1 MRRRSRATAWAA
13 TLFASLAVT
22 LSLLSSSHAA
32 DLIWEVENPFRFFK
46 PTKSFALHEAAFT
59 AVRGD
64 PSAPLPTNVIW
75 RTERQL
81 NDPDC
86 KDASHPDRC
95 AATAGK
101 RYQQSR
107 LGWAAQTLGETC
119 YESNGRPRR
128 YSPVCERKYSWGT
141 AKEDYVLP
149 EAHTVAIRIAP
160 EQLANVTGDC
170 TWSWQPRK
178 AGGKPESNKTETKK
192 LACKDK
198 LTIARVPYAQDRA
211 NSGVSV
217 AVKLPDGREL
227 AERDVV
233 VEDLFI
239 VALGD
244 SFASGESNPDKPVQ
258 FSPSREMVYD
268 PTLLREQVAART
280 PAKSAA
286 PSAMPGY
293 GLASGDDQYNPKVL
307 PRRLMD
313 DEVAER
319 FHRLASPE
327 FVAAFDKAAARWL
340 SRDCH
345 RSQYGY
351 PFRVA
356 IELALENRHR
366 SVTLASLTCS
376 GATVVEGL
384 LLDMEPREGASE
396 IPGGKVRAQLDQLSE
411 LLCRGARSHGASYA
425 LPVYSYGKTQIS
437 EQRIAKS
444 WCPPQARKRAIDV
457 VLMSIGGN
465 DVGFGALAAYALT
478 EDLGDLAPIAGLA
491 GSSARFGPQVSRVYL
506 DVLDHRMKVVKDA
519 LHEGFGVPPS
529 RVVQT
534 SYEPIQYDETG
545 ALCGTQPTLGMDVH
559 PGLKLGRQRLQ
570 ETADF
575 LKDFLGRLE
584 CIAGSK
590 RAGCPANLATGAGT
604 GFTLVTDHIPEFTK
618 RGLCARDPKRVL
630 ADGVNM
636 RVPRR
641 PANGDDFKPYSPAG
655 TLPYAHHWRL
665 FRTPN
670 DAFLAANTHREG
682 TPLFD
687 ILQPAYAGL
696 YSGAI
701 HPTAEAHAIVAD
713 HVVRHV
719 RMIVD
724 KPDQIEIEPTV
735 TGANN

>member
-1 MRRRSRATAWAA
+1 MRRRTRATAVAA
-13 TLFASLAVT
+13 TLFASLAV
-22 LSLLSSSHAA
+22 SSSLAVTAGHAA
-32 DLIWEVENPFRFFK
+32 DLIWEVESPFRFFK
-46 PTKSFALHEAAFT
+46 PTRSFALHEAAFN
-59 AVRGD
+59 AARGD
-64 PSAPLPTNVIW
+64 PSAPLPADIIW
-75 RTERQL
+75 RTERRL

-86 KDASHPDRC
+86 KDASNPDRC
-95 AATAGK
+95 EATGGK

-107 LGWAAQTLGETC
+107 LGWAAQTVGETC
-119 YESNGRPRR
+119 YDSNGHPRR
-128 YSPVCERKYSWGT
+128 YMPVCERKYSWGS

-149 EAHTVAIRIAP
+149 EAHTVNIRIAP
-160 EQLANVTGDC
+160 EQLADVTGDC
-170 TWSWQPRK
+170 IWSWQPRK
-178 AGGKPESNKTETKK
+178 SSDKAGGKVESKK

-198 LTIARVPYAQDRA
+198 LTIARVPYAIDQVA
-211 NSGVSV
+211 SGVSV
-217 AVKLPDGREL
+217 SVKLPDGREL
-227 AERDVV
+227 SDRDVV

-258 FSPSREMVYD
+258 FSASREMVYD
-268 PTLLREQVAART
+268 PTLVRDQVAART
-280 PAKSAA
+280 PAKGAVV
-286 PSAMPGY
+286 PNY
-293 GLASGDDQYNPKVL
+293 GLASSEDQFNPKVL
-307 PRRLMD
+307 PRRYMD
-313 DEVAER
+313 DEAAER
-319 FHRLASPE
+319 FYKLNSPE

-376 GATVVEGL
+376 GAEVSAGL
-384 LLDMEPREGASE
+384 FLDMDPREGASD
-396 IPGGKVRAQLDQLSE
+396 IPGGKVRAQLDQLSD
-411 LLCRGARSHGASYA
+411 LICRAARSQAASYT
-425 LPVYSYGKTQIS
+425 LPMYTHGKTQIS
-437 EQRIAKS
+437 AQRIAKS
-444 WCPPQARKRAIDV
+444 WCPPQSRKRAIDV

-478 EDLGDLAPIAGLA
+478 EDIGDLAPIAALG
-491 GSSARFGPQVSRVYL
+491 GSSMRFGPQVSRAYL
-506 DVLDHRMKVVKDA
+506 DVLDQRMKAVKDA
-519 LHEGFGVPPS
+519 LQEGFGVPPA
-529 RVVQT
+529 RVVQS

-545 ALCGTQPTLGMDVH
+545 GLCGAQPTLGMDVH
-559 PGLKLGRQRLQ
+559 PGLRLGRQRLQ

-575 LKDFLGRLE
+575 LKDFLARLE
-584 CIAGSK
+584 CIDGK
-590 RAGCPANLATGAGT
+590 GRNCPSGLATGSGT

-618 RGLCARDPKRVL
+618 RGLCARDPKRAL
-630 ADGVNM
+630 ADGIAM
-636 RVPRR
+636 RMPRR
-641 PANGDDFKPYSPAG
+641 PTNGDDFKPYSPAAA
-655 TLPYAHHWRL
+655 LPYAHHWRL

-670 DAFLAANTHREG
+670 DAFLMANTHREG

-719 RMIVD
+719 RTIVD
-724 KPDQIEIEPTV
+724 RHGHIEIRPTV

>member
-1 MRRRSRATAWAA
+1 MRRQARALAWATT
-13 TLFASLAVT
+13 TLFASLAIT
-22 LSLLSSSHAA
+22 SSLAVSPGFAA

-46 PTKSFALHEAAFT
+46 PTRSFALHEAAFN
-59 AVRGD
+59 AARGD
-64 PSAPLPTNVIW
+64 PAGALPADIIW

-81 NDPDC
+81 NNPDC
-86 KDASHPDRC
+86 KDASTPDRC

-107 LGWAAQTLGETC
+107 LGWAAQTVGETC
-119 YESNGRPRR
+119 YDSNGRPRR
-128 YSPVCERKYSWGT
+128 YATVCERKYSWGS

-160 EQLANVTGDC
+160 EQLAGVTGDC
-170 TWSWQPRK
+170 VWSWQARK
-178 AGGKPESNKTETKK
+178 AGGKNESKK
-192 LACKDK
+192 IACKDK
-198 LTIARVPYAQDRA
+198 LTIARVPYALERA
-211 NSGVSV
+211 GSGVSV
-217 AVKLPDGREL
+217 TVKLPDGREL
-227 AERDVV
+227 AEQEVV

-258 FSPSREMVYD
+258 FSASRQMVYD
-268 PTLLREQVAART
+268 PTLMREEVASKA
-280 PAKSAA
+280 PAKG
-286 PSAMPGY
+286 AMPNY
-293 GLASGDDQYNPKVL
+293 GLASGDDQFDPKVL
-307 PRRLMD
+307 PRRFMD
-313 DEVAER
+313 DETAER
-319 FHRLASPE
+319 FYKLSSPE
-327 FVAAFDKAAARWL
+327 FAAAFDKAAARWL

-376 GATVVEGL
+376 GAEVTAGL
-384 LLDMEPREGASE
+384 FLDMDPREGAAE
-396 IPGGKVRAQLDQLSE
+396 IPGGKVRAQLDQLSD
-411 LLCRGARSHGASYA
+411 LLCRGARSQSASYT
-425 LPVYSYGKTQIS
+425 LPTFDHGSPQIS
-437 EQRIAKS
+437 AQQITKT
-444 WCPPQARKRAIDV
+444 WCPPQSRKRAIDV

-465 DVGFGALAAYALT
+465 DVGFGALAAYSLT
-478 EDLGDLAPIAGLA
+478 ENVTDLAPIAGLA
-491 GSSARFGPQVSRVYL
+491 GGSMRFAPSVSRVYL
-506 DVLDHRMKVVKDA
+506 EVLDERMKAVKDA
-519 LHEGFGVPPS
+519 LQEGFGVPPA
-529 RVVQT
+529 RVVQS

-545 ALCGTQPTLGMDVH
+545 ALCGANPTLGMDVH
-559 PGLKLGRQRLQ
+559 PGLKLSRQRLS

-584 CIAGSK
+584 CIAGGK
-590 RAGCPANLATGAGT
+590 NRAGCPANLATGAGT
-604 GFTLVTDHIPEFTK
+604 GFTLVTDHIPEFNK
-618 RGLCARDPKRVL
+618 RGLCARDPKRAL
-630 ADGVNM
+630 ADGINM
-636 RVPRR
+636 RVPRL
-641 PANGDDFKPYSPAG
+641 PTNGDAFKPYSPAA

-719 RMIVD
+719 RKIVD
-724 KPDQIEIEPTV
+724 KPVVVEKQDVVESK
-735 TGANN
+735 AR

>member
-1 MRRRSRATAWAA
+1 MRHRTRATACAA
-13 TLFASLAVT
+13 TLFASLVATSNLVIT
-22 LSLLSSSHAA
+22 TSHAA

-46 PTKSFALHEAAFT
+46 PTKSFALHEAAFN

-64 PSAPLPTNVIW
+64 PAAPLPPNIVW
-75 RTERQL
+75 RTERAL

-86 KDASHPDRC
+86 KDASTPDRC

-107 LGWAAQTLGETC
+107 MGWAAQTVGETC
-119 YESNGRPRR
+119 YDSNGHPRR
-128 YSPVCERKYSWGT
+128 YSSVCERKYSWGS

-160 EQLANVTGDC
+160 EQLANVAGDC
-170 TWSWQPRK
+170 VWSWQPRK
-178 AGGKPESNKTETKK
+178 AGGKTETKK
-192 LACKDK
+192 IACKDK
-198 LTIARVPYAQDRA
+198 LTIARVPYAIDPVA
-211 NSGVSV
+211 SGVAVS
-217 AVKLPDGREL
+217 VKLPDGREL
-227 AERDVV
+227 VERDVI

-239 VALGD
+239 VAMGD

-258 FSPSREMVYD
+258 FSAAREMVYD
-268 PTLLREQVAART
+268 PTLVNDRFAAR
-280 PAKSAA
+280 A
-286 PSAMPGY
+286 PEKGTSKGSMIPSY

-307 PRRLMD
+307 PRRYMD
-313 DEVAER
+313 DEAAER
-319 FHRLASPE
+319 FNRPGSPE
-327 FVAAFDKAAARWL
+327 YQAAFDKAAARWL
-340 SRDCH
+340 SPDCH

-384 LLDMEPREGASE
+384 LLDMDPREGASD
-396 IPGGKVRAQLDQLSE
+396 IPGGKVRAQLDQLAE
-411 LLCRGARSHGASYA
+411 LICRGPRSQAASYT
-425 LPVYSYGKTQIS
+425 LPMYSYGSTQIS
-437 EQRIAKS
+437 AQRIAKS

-465 DVGFGALAAYALT
+465 DVGFSSLAAYALT
-478 EDLGDLAPIAGLA
+478 EDLGDLAPIAALA
-491 GSSARFGPQVSRVYL
+491 GSSARFGPSVSRAYL
-506 DVLDHRMKVVKDA
+506 DVLDHRMKAVKDA
-519 LHEGFGVPPS
+519 LQEGFGVPPA

-545 ALCGTQPTLGMDVH
+545 ALCGMQPTLGMDVH

-590 RAGCPANLATGAGT
+590 GRASCPANLATGAGT

-618 RGLCARDPKRVL
+618 RGLCARDPKRAL

-636 RVPRR
+636 RMPRR
-641 PANGDDFKPYSPAG
+641 AANADDFKPYSPAA
-655 TLPYAHHWRL
+655 TLPYGHHWRL

-670 DAFLAANTHREG
+670 DSFLAANTHREG
-682 TPLFD
+682 TSLFD
-687 ILQPAYAGL
+687 ILQPAYAAL

-713 HVVRHV
+713 HVVTHV
-719 RMIVD
+719 RAIVD
-724 KPDQIEIEPTV
+724 RHGHIEIRPTV

>member
-64 PSAPLPTNVIW
+64 PSAPLPANVIW
-75 RTERQL
+75 RTERYL

-101 RYQQSR
+101 RYEQSR

-178 AGGKPESNKTETKK
+178 AGGKSESNKTETKK

-198 LTIARVPYAQDRA
+198 FTIARVPYAQDRA

-268 PTLLREQVAART
+268 PTVVREQVAART
-280 PAKSAA
+280 PAKSAV
-286 PSAMPGY
+286 PGY
-293 GLASGDDQYNPKVL
+293 GLASGDDHYNPKVL

-506 DVLDHRMKVVKDA
+506 DVLDRRMKAVKDA
-519 LHEGFGVPPS
+519 LHEGFGVPPA

-545 ALCGTQPTLGMDVH
+545 ALCGAQPTLGMDVH

-590 RAGCPANLATGAGT
+590 HAGCPANLATGAGT

-618 RGLCARDPKRVL
+618 RGLCARDPKRAL

-641 PANGDDFKPYSPAG
+641 PASGDDFNPYSPAA

-696 YSGAI
+696 HSGAI

-724 KPDQIEIEPTV
+724 KPDQIEIKSTV

>member
-1 MRRRSRATAWAA
+1 MRRRALAAAWAA
-13 TLFASLAVT
+13 TLFAGLAANASLAINS
-22 LSLLSSSHAA
+22 SLAA

-46 PTKSFALHEAAFT
+46 PTKSFALHEAAFN
-59 AVRGD
+59 AARGD
-64 PSAPLPTNVIW
+64 PSAALPADIIW
-75 RTERQL
+75 RTERHL

-86 KDASHPDRC
+86 KDASTPDRC

-119 YESNGRPRR
+119 YESNGHPRR
-128 YSPVCERKYSWGT
+128 YSAQCERKYSWGT

-160 EQLANVTGDC
+160 AQLANVTGDC
-170 TWSWQPRK
+170 IWSWQPRK
-178 AGGKPESNKTETKK
+178 AGGKTESKK
-192 LACKDK
+192 IACKDK
-198 LTIARVPYAQDRA
+198 LTIARVPYALDRA

-217 AVKLPDGREL
+217 KVKLPDGREL
-227 AERDVV
+227 ADPEIV

-258 FSPSREMVYD
+258 FSADRQMVYD
-268 PTLLREQVAART
+268 PTLVREGVASNV
-280 PAKSAA
+280 PATNAQ
-286 PSAMPGY
+286 PGF
-293 GLASGDDQYNPKVL
+293 GLASSDDQVDPKVL
-307 PRRLMD
+307 PRRFMD

-319 FHRLASPE
+319 FHAPGSRD
-327 FVAAFDKAAARWL
+327 FQAAFDKAAAHWL

-376 GATVVEGL
+376 GAEVTAGL
-384 LLDMEPREGASE
+384 FLEMDPREGASD
-396 IPGGKVRAQLDQLSE
+396 IPDGKVRAQFDQLSD
-411 LLCRGARSHGASYA
+411 LICRGARSQSASYT
-425 LPVYSYGKTQIS
+425 LPTYSHGSTQIS
-437 EQRIAKS
+437 PQRISKS
-444 WCPPQARKRAIDV
+444 WCPPQSRKRPIDV

-465 DVGFGALAAYALT
+465 DVGFGALAAFALT
-478 EDLGDLAPIAGLA
+478 ETMGDLAPIAGLVA
-491 GSSARFGPQVSRVYL
+491 SRVRFGPDVSRAYL
-506 DVLDHRMKVVKDA
+506 EVLDQRMKAVKEA
-519 LHEGFGVPPS
+519 LHDGFGVPPA
-529 RVVQT
+529 RVLQS

-545 ALCGTQPTLGMDVH
+545 ALCGSQPTLGMDVH

-575 LKDFLGRLE
+575 LRDFLVRLE
-584 CIAGSK
+584 CIAGAK
-590 RAGCPANLATGAGT
+590 GRPGCPANLATGAGT

-618 RGLCARDPKRVL
+618 RGLCARDPKRAL
-630 ADGVNM
+630 ADGIAM
-636 RVPRR
+636 RMPRK
-641 PANGDDFKPYSPAG
+641 PLNGDEFKPYSPAAS
-655 TLPYAHHWRL
+655 LIYAHHWRL

-687 ILQPAYAGL
+687 ILQPAWAGL

-713 HVVRHV
+713 HMVRHV
-719 RMIVD
+719 RAIVD
-724 KPDQIEIEPTV
+724 KAETKQTV
-735 TGANN
+735 VEGRAQ